1 MDEADLPPDQGPMP
15 RLSATPAE
23 ARITPIEPGH
33 LSALMMQY
41 GSMQLRWYAPV
52 DQDHQVPHDRD
63 ELYVVVSG
71 TAVFVRATEAVPFGE
86 TEALGME
93 NPERVAV
100 APGDALFVPAGT
112 EHRFEDMSEGFA
124 TWMIFYGPE
133 GGEGSLAPLEVPASL
148 LEDPADQ

>member
-52 DQDHQVPHDRD
+52 DQDHHVPHDRD

-71 TAVFVRATEAVPFGE
+71 TASRT
-86 TEALGME
+86 
-93 NPERVAV
+93 
-100 APGDALFVPAGT
+100 
-112 EHRFEDMSEGFA
+112 
-124 TWMIFYGPE
+124 
-133 GGEGSLAPLEVPASL
+133 
-148 LEDPADQ
+148 